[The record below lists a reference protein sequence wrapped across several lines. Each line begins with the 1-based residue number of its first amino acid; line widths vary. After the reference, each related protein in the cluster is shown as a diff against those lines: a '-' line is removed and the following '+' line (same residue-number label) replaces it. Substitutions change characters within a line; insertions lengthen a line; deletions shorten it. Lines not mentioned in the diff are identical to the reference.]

1 MKYLTLFSLTFVLF
15 SCDPKEK
22 IVTPDPSINPPEW
35 IRGSWVHTDTANFS
49 EKLIISD
56 DDIIFERFLS
66 TGKTAVSYMDSCKT
80 YKLSVEEKIK
90 NNTYYSVEFINDSK
104 EINIIYLAKIAA
116 GEIRLINQTS
126 PTPKT
131 FAKEN

>member
-1 MKYLTLFSLTFVLF
+1 
-15 SCDPKEK
+15 
-22 IVTPDPSINPPEW
+22 
-35 IRGSWVHTDTANFS
+35 
-49 EKLIISD
+49 
-56 DDIIFERFLS
+56 
-66 TGKTAVSYMDSCKT
+66 MDSCKT